1 MDALIFLGGEFAP
14 ITIPT
19 AELII
24 AADRGWD
31 NALKNGV
38 TPDILVGDM
47 DSITRVPENVETVR
61 VPAVKDET
69 DAQLAIR
76 IALERGARH
85 IILAGR
91 LSGRA
96 DHTLSVIFMLES
108 LKRDGIVC
116 EIIDD
121 LNRVRLLV
129 NETASVER
137 GYKYFGLL
145 SLGETVV
152 TAKSCRYPLECATLR
167 RDVPYAVSN
176 EVVGKAAEVTVNGD
190 PILLIESN

>member
-1 MDALIFLGGEFAP
+1 MTVLIFLGGEFAP
-14 ITIPT
+14 IPLPSADLT
-19 AELII
+19 I
-24 AADRGWD
+24 AADHGWD
-31 NALKNGV
+31 NALKNSV

-47 DSITRVPENVETVR
+47 DSVTRVPENVETVR

-76 IALERGARH
+76 IAIERGAKH

-96 DHTLSVIFMLES
+96 DHTLSVVFMLES
-108 LKRDGIVC
+108 LKRGGIAC

-121 LNRVRLLV
+121 LNRVRLLWD
-129 NETASVER
+129 ETAEVER

-145 SLGETVV
+145 SLGETAV
-152 TAKSCRYPLECATLR
+152 TARSCRYPLECATLR

-176 EVVGKAAEVTVNGD
+176 EVVGEAAQVTVSGD
-190 PILLIESN
+190 PLLLVESN